1 MAMTASPAD
10 RIPAGRLVL
19 VRHGETEW
27 SKSGQ
32 HTGRTDLPLTEHG
45 EELARAAGRVLAGH
59 TFGLVLSSPLQR
71 AARTAELA
79 GLPAEVDADLME
91 WDYGSA
97 EGRTTKEIRA
107 ELGYDWSVFADGV
120 SPGATPGE
128 RVEEV
133 AARMARVLARA
144 APVLATSDVALF
156 GHGHA
161 LRILATVFLRQESRM
176 AAQLL
181 LDAGSVSVLRYDKEF
196 PAIQTWNR
204 LPLLD

>member
-1 MAMTASPAD
+1 
-10 RIPAGRLVL
+10 
-19 VRHGETEW
+19 
-27 SKSGQ
+27 
-32 HTGRTDLPLTEHG
+32 
-45 EELARAAGRVLAGH
+45 
-59 TFGLVLSSPLQR
+59 
-71 AARTAELA
+71 
-79 GLPAEVDADLME
+79 
-91 WDYGSA
+91 
-97 EGRTTKEIRA
+97 
-107 ELGYDWSVFADGV
+107 
-120 SPGATPGE
+120 
-128 RVEEV
+128 
-133 AARMARVLARA
+133 MARVLARV

>member
-1 MAMTASPAD
+1 M
-10 RIPAGRLVL
+10 L

-97 EGRTTKEIRA
+97 EGRTTN
-107 ELGYDWSVFADGV
+107 LGPSWV
-120 SPGATPGE
+120 SG
-128 RVEEV
+128 
-133 AARMARVLARA
+133 
-144 APVLATSDVALF
+144 
-156 GHGHA
+156 
-161 LRILATVFLRQESRM
+161 
-176 AAQLL
+176 
-181 LDAGSVSVLRYDKEF
+181 
-196 PAIQTWNR
+196 
-204 LPLLD
+204 